1 MHRSSWLS
9 VETTAEAP
17 IDAPDYCDTPMNNQ
31 ERRVF
36 APGPAN
42 GTEAR
47 NGVVTPATNGRH
59 APRNGRSSES
69 LRPTPP
75 VETFRLDIP
84 HHSPCACPLCGEP
97 MQEITVTRERWSQNL
112 IVRAENVAAYRC
124 EADDFEQS
132 DLSAHIA
139 FLSGA
144 LERIAPTADSQGA
157 EALRFELNAARTI
170 EEKIQSAASA
180 A

>member
-1 MHRSSWLS
+1 MHRSRWLS

-17 IDAPDYCDTPMNNQ
+17 SEAPDHCNTIMNNQ
-31 ERRVF
+31 EHHTF
-36 APGPAN
+36 APVPDNGIEALDGVAAPAK
-42 GTEAR
+42 
-47 NGVVTPATNGRH
+47 NGRH
-59 APRNGRSSES
+59 APGNGRSTER
-69 LRPTPP
+69 LRPNLP
-75 VETFRLDIP
+75 VARFQLDIP
-84 HHSPCACPLCGEP
+84 HRGPCACPLCGEP
-97 MQEITVTRERWSQNL
+97 MQEITVTEERWSQHL

-170 EEKIQSAASA
+170 EEQLQSAASA